1 MLHHLSGTPCPV
13 KSGHPSPSHP
23 FYHLSKFIF
32 LSSPID
38 CVCVCVC
45 MHACVYVCVHAC
57 MCVCMHRCF
66 QACMCMY
73 VCAVVKDAI
82 GLSSSV
88 QPFNF

>member
-38 CVCVCVC
+38 CVCVYVCACMHVCMCVC
-45 MHACVYVCVHAC
+45 MHACVCACTGVSNHACVC
-57 MCVCMHRCF
+57 MCV
-66 QACMCMY
+66 
-73 VCAVVKDAI
+73 
-82 GLSSSV
+82 LL
-88 QPFNF
+88 